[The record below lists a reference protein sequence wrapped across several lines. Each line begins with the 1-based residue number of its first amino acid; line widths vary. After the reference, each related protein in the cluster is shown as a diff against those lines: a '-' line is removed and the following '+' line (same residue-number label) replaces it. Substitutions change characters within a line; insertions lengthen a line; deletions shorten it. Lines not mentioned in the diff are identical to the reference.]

1 MKMIIRIQ
9 IATLIFGLSAS
20 MTFGQTHHRVTE
32 RDCNMFFPR
41 SHSNEMTRSLDTG
54 VSFAEVWE
62 QGSWGPAE
70 EFYGFVFVKTVQYQ
84 GKNID
89 LLAGVSKTGKILGVR
104 AKGNESVNEAFLAQF
119 KGLTYESNFDLVQTQ
134 NDLLSVPSKIK
145 SMQGKVDLSQSIA
158 QGIKEIA
165 QAANTVIDWPSFKPS
180 CWFPNRPRVQSAST
194 HAGLT
199 STPSKPDTVQVS
211 SDKKRESR
219 KIPFFCTKQSTS
231 AAPLNYG
238 FVKFIDFDAGQRL
251 ERRCKLILSSVWKI
265 IKSLPIFFCKRN
277 RLQPPF
283 YVWLAACHPIGAT
296 GFEPATPWPPVK
308 CANRTALRPDMCFL
322 KSSLLFFYY
331 LCRA

>member
-104 AKGNESVNEAFLAQF
+104 AKGNESVNDAFLAQF

-165 QAANTVIDWPSFKPS
+165 QAANTVID
-180 CWFPNRPRVQSAST
+180 
-194 HAGLT
+194 
-199 STPSKPDTVQVS
+199 
-211 SDKKRESR
+211 
-219 KIPFFCTKQSTS
+219 
-231 AAPLNYG
+231 
-238 FVKFIDFDAGQRL
+238 
-251 ERRCKLILSSVWKI
+251 
-265 IKSLPIFFCKRN
+265 
-277 RLQPPF
+277 
-283 YVWLAACHPIGAT
+283 
-296 GFEPATPWPPVK
+296 
-308 CANRTALRPDMCFL
+308 
-322 KSSLLFFYY
+322 
-331 LCRA
+331 